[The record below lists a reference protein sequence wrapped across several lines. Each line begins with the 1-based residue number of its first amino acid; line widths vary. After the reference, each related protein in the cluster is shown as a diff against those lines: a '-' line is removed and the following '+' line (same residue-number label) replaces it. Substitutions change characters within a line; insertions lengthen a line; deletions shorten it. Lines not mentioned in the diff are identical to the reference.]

1 LDGGGG
7 LDELFGYC
15 AVSACFFLW
24 LFYLGGVTDVH
35 VRRLFFP
42 PVVEGEGATN
52 GNGKE
57 TEEKSEEETIDKDKE
72 AEDKTDE
79 TNTNGAKEED
89 SGDESWEEV
98 EKSEL
103 ELEAEAEEVAQKLP
117 DPPTSDPAEV
127 EEEKK
132 KGE

>member
-1 LDGGGG
+1 
-7 LDELFGYC
+7 
-15 AVSACFFLW
+15 V
-24 LFYLGGVTDVH
+24 VTDVH
-35 VRRLFFP
+35 VHRLFFP

-57 TEEKSEEETIDKDKE
+57 TEKKSEEEAIDKGKE
-72 AEDKTDE
+72 AEDKTNE

-89 SGDESWEEV
+89 SGDESWEEVEV